1 MPEMDGLTATR
12 KIRESEQTTGVHI
25 PIVAMTAHAMKGDKE
40 RCLAAGMT
48 AYISKPVSS
57 RDVEETL
64 QLLFSLNE
72 PTVTI
77 KTEILPSR
85 VVTWDRA
92 KTLERLDG
100 DENLLQE
107 VIHIFL
113 KETPKLLTQLHKAI
127 VDSNVEVVER
137 TAHSLK
143 GQLSYLGLASVSE
156 KARDL
161 EQMGR
166 NSDWANAS
174 ELMAILEREISALMA
189 EMHAGSGV
197 KNETLDR

>member
-1 MPEMDGLTATR
+1 
-12 KIRESEQTTGVHI
+12 VHI

-40 RCLAAGMT
+40 RCLESGMT

-64 QLLFSLNE
+64 RLLFPLHE
-72 PTVTI
+72 TVATI
-77 KTEILPSR
+77 KTEILPNR

-100 DENLLQE
+100 DENLFQE

-113 KETPKLLTQLHKAI
+113 EETPKLLTQLHKAI
-127 VDSNVEVVER
+127 VDSNAEVVER

-143 GQLSYLGLASVSE
+143 GQLSYLGLASVSD

-166 NSDWANAS
+166 KAELTNAG
-174 ELMAILEREISALMA
+174 ELIGVLETELSALLA
-189 EMHAGSGV
+189 EMRAGSGV